1 MSESTPLISRQ
12 PPRPPLPARRA
23 CEKLEGKRE
32 TLQRERDQLD
42 GERRVLVEYLAVADE
57 IRLAMDAFL
66 AQLFG
71 ELVEALQ
78 SQLTRAL
85 QDVLD
90 QPIELKV
97 ERNLVRG
104 APTLTFYVERAGKR
118 EDIMKGQGGSVVNIL
133 SVGLRL
139 LALSAVDEKQ
149 HRKFL
154 ILDEQDC
161 WLRPDLVPR
170 LVNIVHEAGKRMGF
184 QVLMISHHDPAMFE
198 KYADRIYR
206 CRPQNDANGSYVLV
220 EKSPATRMDASDL
233 DKESERG
240 K

>member
-1 MSESTPLISRQ
+1 MQRMERQ
-12 PPRPPLPARRA
+12 PPRSPMQARLT

-32 TLQRERDQLD
+32 QLQHARDACD
-42 GERRVLVEYLAVADE
+42 AERRELTEYLGVADE
-57 IRLAMDAFL
+57 IRRALDAFND
-66 AQLFG
+66 QLFG
-71 ELVEALQ
+71 ELIDALQ

-85 QDVLD
+85 QDVLE

-97 ERNLVRG
+97 ERGSGRG
-104 APTLTFYVERAGKR
+104 AATLTFYVERAGKR
-118 EDIMKGQGGSVVNIL
+118 EDIMRGQGGSVVNVL

-139 LALSAVDEKQ
+139 LALCAVDDKQ
-149 HRKFL
+149 HRRFL

-170 LVNIVHEAGKRMGF
+170 LVHIVHEAGKRMGF

-206 CRPQNDANGSYVLV
+206 CELRNDENGAYVEVEQAPQANL
-220 EKSPATRMDASDL
+220 
-233 DKESERG
+233 KE
-240 K
+240 

>member
-1 MSESTPLISRQ
+1 MTPSGSS
-12 PPRPPLPARRA
+12 PPVPLSSPIAARRVFDR
-23 CEKLEGKRE
+23 LGGRRE
-32 TLQRERDQLD
+32 TIQATRNERDRTRQD
-42 GERRVLVEYLAVADE
+42 IIEYLAVADE
-57 IRLAMDAFL
+57 IKTALEAFSE
-66 AQLFG
+66 QLFG
-71 ELVEALQ
+71 ELVDALQ
-78 SQLTRAL
+78 SQLTKAL

-97 ERNLVRG
+97 ERGNRQGGV
-104 APTLTFYVERAGKR
+104 TLGFYGERAGQR

-139 LALSAVDEKQ
+139 MALHGEDEKR
-149 HRKFL
+149 HRRFL

-170 LVNIVHEAGKRMGF
+170 LVRIIHDAGKQMGF

-206 CRPQNDANGSYVLV
+206 CRIHNDGKESSVIV
-220 EKSPATRMDASDL
+220 EQVPPLRGDASDE
-233 DKESERG
+233 D
-240 K
+240 

>member
-1 MSESTPLISRQ
+1 MNAPQRQ
-12 PPRPPLPARRA
+12 IQRPPPPPVQVRRVFDRLEGNREAIQQTREQREAARR
-23 CEKLEGKRE
+23 ELI
-32 TLQRERDQLD
+32 
-42 GERRVLVEYLAVADE
+42 EYLGVADE
-57 IRLAMDAFL
+57 VRIALDAFSD
-66 AQLFG
+66 QLFG

-97 ERNLVRG
+97 ERGQGRG
-104 APTLTFYVERAGKR
+104 AVTLAFYIERAGHR
-118 EDIMKGQGGSVVNIL
+118 EDIMRGQGGSVVNVL

-139 LALSAVDEKQ
+139 LASSAVDESQ

-154 ILDEQDC
+154 VLDEQDC
-161 WLRPDLVPR
+161 WLRPDLVPK
-170 LVNIVHEAGKRMGF
+170 LVHIVHQAGKRMGY

-206 CRPQNDANGSYVLV
+206 CRPRNDGSGTYLSV
-220 EKSPATRMDASDL
+220 EPVSKVSSD
-233 DKESERG
+233 ESD
-240 K
+240 